1 MNPHSIDTTF
11 LSKSTNMDNNK
22 NVQLHVFR
30 HTDLSTHDIQLWGAA
45 IPLLLSITPI
55 QALLLEEPSV
65 FPLYIRKLQTMSFLM
80 LATS

>member
-1 MNPHSIDTTF
+1 
-11 LSKSTNMDNNK
+11 MDNNK
-22 NVQLHVFR
+22 NVQLHVFG

-65 FPLYIRKLQTMSFLM
+65 FPFPSSEGAFKAIGTAGGF
-80 LATS
+80 

>member
-1 MNPHSIDTTF
+1 
-11 LSKSTNMDNNK
+11 MDNNK

>member
-1 MNPHSIDTTF
+1 
-11 LSKSTNMDNNK
+11 MDNNK
-22 NVQLHVFR
+22 NVQLHVFG